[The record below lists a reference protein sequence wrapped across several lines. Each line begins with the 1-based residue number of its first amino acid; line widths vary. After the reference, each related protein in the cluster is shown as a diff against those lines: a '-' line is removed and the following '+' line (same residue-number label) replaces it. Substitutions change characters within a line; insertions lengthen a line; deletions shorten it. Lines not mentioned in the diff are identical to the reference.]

1 MTLKGQIQ
9 NDIKDAMRAGDKD
22 RLKVLRLILAA
33 IKQVEVDGR
42 VDGRAELDDPAVMRI
57 LEKMVKQ
64 RRDSIEQFT
73 RGDRNDLAEIELA
86 EIAVLA
92 SYLPEPLRDDELDA
106 LIDTAID
113 ESGAESVRDMGKVM
127 SRLRDA
133 TRGRADMAK
142 VGARVKNRLLGT

>member
-33 IKQVEVDGR
+33 IKQVEVDT
-42 VDGRAELDDPAVMRI
+42 RAEPDDAGVIRI
-57 LEKMVKQ
+57 FEKMVKQ
-64 RRDSIEQFT
+64 RRDSVEQFAKGGRT
-73 RGDRNDLAEIELA
+73 DLAEAELA
-86 EIAVLA
+86 EIAVLE

-106 LIDTAID
+106 LIDGAIE
-113 ESGAESVRDMGKVM
+113 ESGAESIRDMGKVM
-127 SRLRDA
+127 NRLRES

-142 VGARVKNRLLGT
+142 VGARVKKRLGA

>member
-9 NDIKDAMRAGDKD
+9 NDIKDAMRAGDRD

-33 IKQVEVDGR
+33 IKQVEVDTR
-42 VDGRAELDDPAVMRI
+42 EEPDDAGVIRI

-64 RRDSIEQFT
+64 RRDSVDQFT
-73 RGDRNDLAEIELA
+73 KGGRTDLAEAELA
-86 EIAVLA
+86 EIAVLK

-106 LIDTAID
+106 LIDQAIG

-127 SRLRDA
+127 NRLRES

-142 VGARVKNRLLGT
+142 VGARVKKRLGA